1 MKREQITELFPNAT
15 KEQIDK
21 IMSLNGAD
29 INSAKGELDT
39 LKGQLSTAQGE
50 LEKLKK
56 LKEESQGEPDKLK
69 EAAAAIKA
77 LQTELAGMKQ
87 AETLRAMREKV
98 STEKK
103 IPASLLTGETE
114 DACNAQA
121 DAILAFAKTGAA
133 GYPNLRD
140 GGEHGAPPTTATR
153 DKFAEWAKENL

>member
-56 LKEESQGEPDKLK
+56 ASQQEPDKLK
-69 EAAAAIKA
+69 EAADAIKA

-87 AETLRAMREKV
+87 AETLRA
-98 STEKK
+98 
-103 IPASLLTGETE
+103 
-114 DACNAQA
+114 
-121 DAILAFAKTGAA
+121 ILAEPGPSLTVVKL
-133 GYPNLRD
+133 P
-140 GGEHGAPPTTATR
+140 
-153 DKFAEWAKENL
+153 ENLGFAPKLSSRKLEDGTLV